1 MKIKKK
7 KTEAQQLIQK
17 CIEDIQIQLNVANT
31 KLKEQQ
37 NNINNPMNNTN
48 EPIDYTEMIKVL
60 ERKLK
65 MFGSTINYVGQV
77 KQFLQ
82 VHDL

>member
-17 CIEDIQIQLNVANT
+17 CIEDIQIQLNVANN
-31 KLKEQQ
+31 KLKEQK
-37 NNINNPMNNTN
+37 NNTN
-48 EPIDYTEMIKVL
+48 PNAEYVDYNEMIKIL

-65 MFGSTINYVGQV
+65 ILTFIYDNGIQNIKSKKTGLFY
-77 KQFLQ
+77 K
-82 VHDL
+82 